1 MDLKCKKLDCVYND
15 KFSCKAKGINVK
27 HNLNCSTYEKNNNLT
42 EEQKQNVSKTMF
54 EVAPEYHAFRHNKD
68 VKISCEAKN
77 CLFNKC
83 GDCCSNGITIQR
95 GNQKAYC
102 STAIKDEWFLWF

>member
-1 MDLKCKKLDCVYND
+1 MDLKCKKLDCIYND

-54 EVAPEYHAFRHNKD
+54 EIAPEYHAFRHNKD

-102 STAIKDEWFLWF
+102 STAIKDE

>member
-42 EEQKQNVSKTMF
+42 EEQKQNVSKTTK
-54 EVAPEYHAFRHNKD
+54 ALQPEP
-68 VKISCEAKN
+68 ETQQ
-77 CLFNKC
+77 
-83 GDCCSNGITIQR
+83 NGP
-95 GNQKAYC
+95 
-102 STAIKDEWFLWF
+102 